1 MKKIYFLTIAILA
14 FAACEHENECDGNL
28 EPCLE
33 AKFEEFKASASAISI
48 RKQEVNEENYY
59 WFNDGSTAWDGV
71 EYILNESCDTVC
83 YFCGECQ
90 VPTCL
95 DDYTDDW
102 EVVWEK

>member
-1 MKKIYFLTIAILA
+1 MKKLVFLTSAILA
-14 FAACEHENECDGNL
+14 FAACKKETACGEI

-33 AKFEEFKASASAISI
+33 AKFEEFKASTNAISI
-48 RKQEVNEENYY
+48 RKQEVNGENHY

-71 EYILNESCDTVC
+71 EYILNETCDTVC

-90 VPTCL
+90 LPACL
-95 DDYTDDW
+95 EDYTGSW